1 MPLSTHHRNDR
12 RRRVIRET
20 IAADADFAVES
31 ARASRRARRPAAGTA
46 DDFLADR
53 DPGYSHAVRKTCQHR
68 WVQLIPVRHASLSM
82 VIAGLWLLWGVL
94 LTSHYWFH
102 VRANTDGRSPLLI
115 LQLFD
120 IRSPHSI
127 ANWMTCQLW
136 MLTAMVAW
144 MIYQIRKHKLD
155 DFRAKYRVW
164 IALTGVAIFSSFDA
178 STSCLYLLGQSI
190 DGWTRREIGYGGWP
204 LVLATY
210 ASLVGLLG
218 IRLSSELKSTPAALS
233 LWFMGLLAWASAA
246 LLGTGLLK
254 LEWSPGT
261 IDLVVGGC
269 WLGGVLAVFQAAG
282 LVLRHCYLQAQKRFV
297 ERTVLNPAG
306 RNIAWPSWMLRNGSI
321 GEGGVDGSP
330 RKKASDDKGGAADDE
345 SWKEPSPGMLV
356 AISRRLGLPW
366 GRSESLGDEE
376 GADEDS
382 DIDDDNSES
391 VGRARDSRS
400 NAKSVSKS
408 SAKEPARES
417 PKALEEPKRPM
428 RLFGWIP
435 HRSECN
441 EAQIPDEP
449 LRVDDGGEVD
459 QGLTKKP
466 GWFGIGGHRAAASA
480 PSSRA
485 TPSTHSSST
494 QTNSS
499 QSVRPSA
506 GIDSDGEAKSKKR
519 AWLPKWGRS
528 GSAADPNEN
537 GSGDQASIKSPSSK
551 PSTKSAESSKGTTSA
566 ESPLSKSSTPANAN
580 SNEPASGAAA
590 ANKKSW
596 FGFGK
601 KGGKPSEAIDIQA
614 SGESRAATAAP
625 TAAKPKPVAS
635 GSDGNAKEG
644 KPKKLAGRLMGWIDG
659 LKLKPPVD
667 DGSLKPV
674 SNASSAKGNSTRSD
688 AGESQAK
695 PVPVSSS
702 TSQRPLPS
710 TQANVAASSAASSD
724 TSYGDGNEEEESN
737 DYRQLSKAERK
748 RLRRQQNDRDAA

>member
-31 ARASRRARRPAAGTA
+31 ARASRRARRPAVGTA
-46 DDFLADR
+46 DDFLAER

-204 LVLATY
+204 FVLATY

-218 IRLSSELKSTPAALS
+218 IRLSSELKSTPAALG
-233 LWFMGLLAWASAA
+233 LWLMGLLAWAGAA

-261 IDLVVGGC
+261 IDLLVGGC

-297 ERTVLNPAG
+297 ERTSLSATG
-306 RNIAWPSWMLRNGSI
+306 RSFAWPSWMLRNGSNAD
-321 GEGGVDGSP
+321 GEVEGAP
-330 RKKASDDKGGAADDE
+330 RKKTSGDQSGADSDE
-345 SWKEPSPGMLV
+345 SWKEPSPGMLG
-356 AISRRLGLPW
+356 ALSRRLRLPW

-376 GADEDS
+376 ATDEDS
-382 DIDDDNSES
+382 GIDNENSES
-391 VGRARDSRS
+391 MHSERDSRS
-400 NAKSVSKS
+400 TAKTASKS
-408 SAKEPARES
+408 SPKEPARES
-417 PKALEEPKRPM
+417 AKASAEPKRPM

-441 EAQIPDEP
+441 EAQIPDAP

-466 GWFGIGGHRAAASA
+466 GWFGIGGHRAAGVTPSGETHSPD
-480 PSSRA
+480 PSSTKA
-485 TPSTHSSST
+485 KPSTAAMS
-494 QTNSS
+494 
-499 QSVRPSA
+499 SA
-506 GIDSDGEAKSKKR
+506 GIESDRESTSKKR

-528 GSAADPNEN
+528 GSAADPNVN
-537 GSGDQASIKSPSSK
+537 GSDDPALSKSTTQK
-551 PSTKSAESSKGTTSA
+551 PATKSGESSKGANST
-566 ESPLSKSSTPANAN
+566 ESPKSSTRATAN
-580 SNEPASGAAA
+580 SNEPASEAAVA
-590 ANKKSW
+590 TKKNW

-601 KGGKPSEAIDIQA
+601 KGGNPSEAIDGET
-614 SGESRAATAAP
+614 SGESRVSTAAQP
-625 TAAKPKPVAS
+625 VAKPKSKPATS
-635 GSDGNAKEG
+635 ESDENAKEA
-644 KPKKLAGRLMGWIDG
+644 KPKKLAGRLMGWLDG

-667 DGSLKPV
+667 DGSLKAA
-674 SNASSAKGNSTRSD
+674 SNASPAKGSSARSD
-688 AGESQAK
+688 TGESQAK
-695 PVPVSSS
+695 PVPVGSS

-710 TQANVAASSAASSD
+710 TQANVAASSD

>member
-12 RRRVIRET
+12 RRRVIRES
-20 IAADADFAVES
+20 IAADADFAIES
-31 ARASRRARRPAAGTA
+31 ARASRRARRPAAGTPN
-46 DDFLADR
+46 DFLADR
-53 DPGYSHAVRKTCQHR
+53 DPGYSHAVRKICQHR
-68 WVQLIPVRHASLSM
+68 WTQLIPVRHASVFM

-102 VRANTDGRSPLLI
+102 VRANDDGRSPLLL

-269 WLGGVLAVFQAAG
+269 WLGGVMAVFQAAG
-282 LVLRHCYLQAQKRFV
+282 LMLRNCYLQAQKRFV
-297 ERTVLNPAG
+297 ERTMLNQTGMNFALPG
-306 RNIAWPSWMLRNGSI
+306 WMQRKGANT
-321 GEGGVDGSP
+321 EDGSEGTQG
-330 RKKASDDKGGAADDE
+330 KTASDDKSTAENDD
-345 SWKEPSPGMLV
+345 SWKEPAPGMFV
-356 AISRRLGLPW
+356 AMSRRMGLPW
-366 GRSESLGDEE
+366 GRSASLGDEE
-376 GADEDS
+376 DDDEDS
-382 DIDDDNSES
+382 DNDDEDSES
-391 VGRARDSRS
+391 MHRERDSRS
-400 NAKSVSKS
+400 ATKSPSKP

-417 PKALEEPKRPM
+417 SKATAEPKRPM
-428 RLFGWIP
+428 RLFGWIR

-441 EAQIPDEP
+441 EDHLPDAP
-449 LRVDDGGEVD
+449 MRVDDGGEVD
-459 QGLTKKP
+459 EGLTKKP
-466 GWFGIGGHRAAASA
+466 GWFGLGGHRSTANPSSARGTPSLEQPSTKSKPSAAA
-480 PSSRA
+480 
-485 TPSTHSSST
+485 T
-494 QTNSS
+494 
-499 QSVRPSA
+499 SA
-506 GIDSDGEAKSKKR
+506 GTDSEQESTTKKR

-528 GSAADPNEN
+528 GSTSDQDDN
-537 GSGDQASIKSPSSK
+537 GSGDAVSTKSTSSK
-551 PSTKSAESSKGTTSA
+551 PATKVADSSKGASAAESSKQKNPSHDSA
-566 ESPLSKSSTPANAN
+566 NP
-580 SNEPASGAAA
+580 NEPASEAAA
-590 ANKKSW
+590 TNKKSW
-596 FGFGK
+596 FGFGN
-601 KGGKPSEAIDIQA
+601 KGDKPSDAITGQA
-614 SGESRAATAAP
+614 NAESRASASSTKP
-625 TAAKPKPVAS
+625 AAKPKPTAS
-635 GSDGNAKEG
+635 ESDENAKEG
-644 KPKKLAGRLMGWIDG
+644 KPKKLAGRLMGWLDG

-667 DGSLKPV
+667 DGSPK
-674 SNASSAKGNSTRSD
+674 SASTASPAKGNPARSESGERST
-688 AGESQAK
+688 Q
-695 PVPVSSS
+695 PVPVSSNA
-702 TSQRPLPS
+702 SQRPLPS
-710 TQANVAASSAASSD
+710 TQANATANSD
-724 TSYGDGNEEEESN
+724 TSYGDGNEEESN